1 MAGSSG
7 IKPNLICYAS
17 LIVTLNAH
25 FDGRA
30 IVPDDSTQL
39 PLPSG
44 TRLRVRVEPINEL
57 NAGANNVQVFR
68 PLDIRI
74 DPDLSQSIAS
84 DPQ

>member
-1 MAGSSG
+1 
-7 IKPNLICYAS
+7 
-17 LIVTLNAH
+17 
-25 FDGRA
+25 
-30 IVPDDSTQL
+30 VPVDSAQL